1 MQDYLKKNPPVNED
15 MLRSMMMSMGQ
26 NLLRKN
32 SSDDA
37 ANEKPKVGF
46 SKSGLILSARF
57 LLRQTAATNQK
68 CPQATLF
75 ISVL

>member
-1 MQDYLKKNPPVNED
+1 

-26 NLLRKN
+26 NPSEKN

-46 SKSGLILSARF
+46 SKKRAD
-57 LLRQTAATNQK
+57 
-68 CPQATLF
+68 F
-75 ISVL
+75 ISRYCGKTQQRIKNVPRLLYLFQFCEYGE